1 MSTYVGV
8 WKKYAVFHGRAGRA
22 EYWTF
27 TLINYAIFILLGA
40 LGRATESS
48 ALGAI
53 GMIFVA
59 AQIVPG
65 LAVTVRRLHDTDR
78 SGWLILIALI
88 PILGALALL
97 FFMLVRG
104 TQGENRFGPSPDTVT
119 ITHATRRHP
128 TT

>member
-1 MSTYVGV
+1 MNTYVGV

-40 LGRATESS
+40 LGRATESG

-104 TQGENRFGPSPDTVT
+104 TQGENRFGPSPDAAT

>member
-1 MSTYVGV
+1 MNTYVGV

-27 TLINYAIFILLGA
+27 TLINYAVFIVLSVLED
-40 LGRATESS
+40 ATESS

-53 GMIFVA
+53 GMIFLA

-65 LAVTVRRLHDTDR
+65 LAVSVRRLHDTDR

-88 PILGALALL
+88 PLLGVLVVL

-104 TQGENRFGPSPDTVT
+104 TPGENRFGPPPDGAM
-119 ITHATRRHP
+119 ITHATERRP
-128 TT
+128 MT

>member
-1 MSTYVGV
+1 MNTYVGV

-40 LGRATESS
+40 LGRATDSG

-104 TQGENRFGPSPDTVT
+104 TQGENRFGPSPDAAT